1 MAEDI
6 ILSVR
11 VSPQAETMLKDLRDT
26 GLFGLWVGD
35 VVQRLL
41 YERLRELVT
50 QGWVEIPPTPQDED
64 RWCGTWIVGR
74 ELERNEVLALSVH
87 ELELSVRLSNIL
99 DTAGIKTI
107 GDVVDRKSSD
117 FLKMPHFGKRTMRE
131 LVDALEKQGV
141 VWG

>member
-6 ILSVR
+6 ILSIR
-11 VSPQAETMLKDLRDT
+11 VSPQAEAMLKDLRAT
-26 GLFGLWVGD
+26 GLFGLYVGD

-50 QGWVEIPPTPQDED
+50 QGWVEIPPTPED
-64 RWCGTWIVGR
+64 
-74 ELERNEVLALSVH
+74 ERNEMLALSVD

-99 DTAGIKTI
+99 DTADIKTI
-107 GDVVDRKSSD
+107 GDVVDRRPSD
-117 FLKMPHFGKRTMRE
+117 FHKLPHFGKRTMRE

>member
-6 ILSVR
+6 VLSVR

-50 QGWVEIPPTPQDED
+50 QGWVEIPPTPED
-64 RWCGTWIVGR
+64 
-74 ELERNEVLALSVH
+74 ERNEVLALSID

-131 LVDALEKQGV
+131 LVDALKTKGV
-141 VWG
+141 EWG

>member
-11 VSPQAETMLKDLRDT
+11 VSPQAEIMLRDLRAT
-26 GLFGLWVGD
+26 GLFGLYVGD
-35 VVQRLL
+35 VVQRLI

-50 QGWVEIPPTPQDED
+50 QGWVEIPPTPQD
-64 RWCGTWIVGR
+64 
-74 ELERNEVLALSVH
+74 ERNEVLALSVH

-117 FLKMPHFGKRTMRE
+117 FLKMNHFGKRTMRE
-131 LVDALEKQGV
+131 LVDALKTIGV
-141 VWG
+141 EWG

>member
-6 ILSVR
+6 VLSVR

-26 GLFGLWVGD
+26 GLFGLYVGD
-35 VVQRLL
+35 VAQRLI
-41 YERLRELVT
+41 YDRLREMVA
-50 QGWVEIPPTPQDED
+50 QCWVDMPPTPED
-64 RWCGTWIVGR
+64 
-74 ELERNEVLALSVH
+74 ERNEVLDTSID

-117 FLKMPHFGKRTMRE
+117 FLKMNHFGKRTMRE
-131 LVDALEKQGV
+131 LVDALKTIGV
-141 VWG
+141 EWG